1 MSVWRSSDG
10 QSNAPFEKG
19 RWRRRR
25 RKRKEEEEEWVA
37 RRRMLCIHVVAG
49 GPPTPS
55 HFSNQLLLYAHWP
68 KAENILTATGEESNG
83 LGDFD

>member
-1 MSVWRSSDG
+1 
-10 QSNAPFEKG
+10 
-19 RWRRRR
+19 
-25 RKRKEEEEEWVA
+25 
-37 RRRMLCIHVVAG
+37 MLCIQVVAG
-49 GPPTPS
+49 GPPPPS